1 MSSCDVC
8 ASHNLQCSVEFVQV
22 VYLRIFFG
30 IFGCLVVLL
39 FTRNCGLNITLFKEP
54 VDFFYGHIIEIPM
67 ITDIISVAGMVFIR
81 RV

>member
-1 MSSCDVC
+1 MFAHRTTCNVRL
-8 ASHNLQCSVEFVQV
+8 NLYRLFICGF
-22 VYLRIFFG
+22 FFG
-30 IFGCLVVLL
+30 ICGCLVVLL

-67 ITDIISVAGMVFIR
+67 VTDIVSVAGMVFVG